1 LFEIIIS
8 PLVTLHYKKGC
19 NCSWCSQTAPCLH
32 KHANTQTHK
41 HTHRTITP
49 PLLWMCTHG

>member
-19 NCSWCSQTAPCLH
+19 DCSWCSQTAPCLH